1 MPITKEKF
9 LERIKEKLPELNK
22 DILETAES
30 LWLSGAIDPEDWDS
44 NYALPMVFMSA
55 YADKMRSDYM
65 PITPRMIRERNNLSR
80 II

>member
-9 LERIKEKLPELNK
+9 LERIEEKLPELNK
-22 DILETAES
+22 DIIEKAKS
-30 LWLSGAIDPEDWDS
+30 LWLSGAIDPEAWDS

-65 PITPRMIRERNNLSR
+65 PITPRMIRERNDLSR